1 MMLNFA
7 KKCKISGKKRIF
19 GEFFF
24 AKQIIMINFL
34 KKVIRF
40 TFFSKNGM
48 QKLRNFCFSQNFPG
62 ILCINIHMNLHR
74 LQIEITY
81 SKTFHDTFSVLPIC
95 CSICVS
101 SCKCEPT
108 SFRFLFWVL
117 TGSWIVLQHAI
128 LERQQNI
135 S

>member
-1 MMLNFA
+1 MRKEAEMMLNFA

-40 TFFSKNGM
+40 TFFSTNGM

-81 SKTFHDTFSVLPIC
+81 SKAFQDTFSVLPIC
-95 CSICVS
+95 CSICVFY
-101 SCKCEPT
+101 
-108 SFRFLFWVL
+108 FRFLFWVL
-117 TGSWIVLQHAI
+117 TLNWIVLQHAI